1 MKATGIVRRIDD
13 LGRVV
18 IPKEIRRTIGVREG
32 DPLEIFLSGKNL
44 VLKKY
49 SEFSVRKELTD
60 QLLNGINTN
69 KFKGI
74 NIAIVDTD
82 TVMSV
87 KTSSQTRDRELENTT
102 LSNDLID
109 LVTQPEYPVKNTVV
123 DIPGE
128 NKMCLTNFVPNY
140 SRIYVRR
147 VYRVSPHVGA
157 IVIFGTCEADFS
169 IPEELDTIMK
179 YLVSVLK
186 SEEY

>member
-32 DPLEIFLSGKNL
+32 DPLEIFLSGRNL

-49 SEFSVRKELTD
+49 SEFSERKDLTD
-60 QLLNGINTN
+60 QLLKGFNAN
-69 KFKGI
+69 KYKGI

-82 TVMSV
+82 TILSA
-87 KTSSQTRDRELENTT
+87 KTSSVTRDREFENAT
-102 LSNDLID
+102 LSDDLID
-109 LVTQPEYPVKNTVV
+109 LVTQPEYPIKKVVV

-128 NKMCLTNFVPNY
+128 NKMIITNYVPNY

-147 VYRVSPHVGA
+147 VYRVSPHLGA
-157 IVIFGTCEADFS
+157 IVVFGTDEKDFS
-169 IPEELDTIMK
+169 IPEELDTVIK
-179 YLVSVLK
+179 YMVNVLK